1 MELFSIR
8 IQRTFQLVST
18 VIDKTNHAHIEL
30 LHLITLKQRD
40 DGQST
45 KQEVETGTD
54 VPCLQKKTG
63 ANGSILMDA
72 NSQ

>member
-1 MELFSIR
+1 MN
-8 IQRTFQLVST
+8 
-18 VIDKTNHAHIEL
+18 KTNHAHIEL

-63 ANGSILMDA
+63 ADGSILMDA
-72 NSQ
+72 NCQ

>member
-1 MELFSIR
+1 M
-8 IQRTFQLVST
+8 
-18 VIDKTNHAHIEL
+18 DKTNHAHIEL

-54 VPCLQKKTG
+54 IPCLQKKTG

>member
-1 MELFSIR
+1 M
-8 IQRTFQLVST
+8 
-18 VIDKTNHAHIEL
+18 DKTNHAHIEL

-54 VPCLQKKTG
+54 VL
-63 ANGSILMDA
+63 
-72 NSQ
+72 